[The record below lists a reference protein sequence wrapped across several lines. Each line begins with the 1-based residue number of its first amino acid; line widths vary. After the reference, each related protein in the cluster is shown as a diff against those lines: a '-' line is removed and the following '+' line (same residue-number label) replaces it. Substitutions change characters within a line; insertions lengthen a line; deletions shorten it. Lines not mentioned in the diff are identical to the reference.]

1 RRRRATSRTSIGS
14 PTQNHDAAVAHVTR
28 SQTFVKE
35 RRGETRVAETFSAV
49 GENGEV
55 QLSLTYEQGG
65 DLVIWATPDSP
76 NLELRAAKNPRIS
89 RWYQDPAQTLVPRCP
104 L

>member
-65 DLVIWATPDSP
+65 APVRWATPASP

-89 RWYQDPAQTLVPRCP
+89 RWYQDQVMNVVRSDP
-104 L
+104 